1 MRAVI
6 SQRVDERVERA
17 DSAERASKQT
27 FHGLSVPVASPARP
41 LTLTCQVGVQTGE
54 GTEVATPGLYP
65 RQLGQNE
72 NLHRR
77 RHDAALPMCCCSWYV
92 VHAHRL

>member
-1 MRAVI
+1 MTAVI
-6 SQRVDERVERA
+6 SQRAGERVERA

-41 LTLTCQVGVQTGE
+41 LRLTCQVGVQTGE

-65 RQLGQNE
+65 V
-72 NLHRR
+72 NLQHR
-77 RHDAALPMCCCSWYV
+77 RHDAALPVCCRPWYV
-92 VHAHRL
+92 GRAHRP